1 MLFFS
6 IYCNDGRILYSTRIS
21 WDVPHVNT
29 LYKLIF
35 LTQKN
40 RIFTGINFYRSL
52 SLRQNTCLFLNS
64 IIEKNCKNQETIW
77 NESSTNHCHRW
88 FHSQIFAGW
97 RPKIVIFFFPHRLLI
112 FASVVA
118 GLSRKMMYANA
129 EKSARSH
136 DGMLHHNIFWYR
148 CKYDISA
155 SVSYK

>member
-1 MLFFS
+1 MQSGSPLIIKISNHYSTPRVKGTILELAVAFFFS

-35 LTQKN
+35 LTQKS

-97 RPKIVIFFFPHRLLI
+97 RPKIVIFSSHTDCWSLLP
-112 FASVVA
+112 
-118 GLSRKMMYANA
+118 L
-129 EKSARSH
+129 
-136 DGMLHHNIFWYR
+136 
-148 CKYDISA
+148 
-155 SVSYK
+155 

>member
-1 MLFFS
+1 MQSGSPLIIKISNHYSTPRVKGTILKLAFAFFFQSTVMMEEFS
-6 IYCNDGRILYSTRIS
+6 ILQGFHEMC
-21 WDVPHVNT
+21 PHVNT

-35 LTQKN
+35 LTQKS

-97 RPKIVIFFFPHRLLI
+97 RPKIVIFSSHTDCWSLLP
-112 FASVVA
+112 
-118 GLSRKMMYANA
+118 L
-129 EKSARSH
+129 
-136 DGMLHHNIFWYR
+136 
-148 CKYDISA
+148 
-155 SVSYK
+155 